1 MKKVVLIGPESTGKT
16 TLAAYLAEHFNTIW
30 VPEYARAYL
39 EGLERPYEERDLLE
53 IAKGQLRTEDELAGK
68 ARDLLIC
75 DTDLIVLKVWGEH
88 NYGRSHPWILEQIEK
103 RKYDL
108 YLLTYPDIPWV
119 GDPQREN
126 PELGE
131 YFYGVFERELLTLK
145 ASTVE
150 IRGLAEQRQQKAT
163 EAVQIILNPM

>member
-16 TLAAYLAEHFNTIW
+16 TLASYLAERFDTVW
-30 VPEYARAYL
+30 VPEYARTYL
-39 EGLERPYEERDLLE
+39 DGLDCPYAEKDLLE
-53 IAKGQLRTEDELAGK
+53 IAKGQIKIEDALAKK
-68 ARDLLIC
+68 AQGLLIC

-88 NYGRSHPWILEQIEK
+88 NYRRSHPWILEQIEK

-131 YFYGVFERELLTLK
+131 YFYSVFKKELK
-145 ASTVE
+145 ALGARLVE
-150 IRGLAEQRQQKAT
+150 IKGPREERQNHAV
-163 EAVQIILNPM
+163 EAVEFLF